1 MDNNGYWGPA
11 VDASL
16 ALMWLRLCEMIA
28 GERSERLAKELRG
41 EVFENEAEC
50 AAGDNEDGDAGGPC
64 EGGRGEVCT
73 GLGEARELFALGCVE
88 VIVVGSKE
96 AGIGGGGI
104 SSSSSGRM
112 STQQTR

>member
-1 MDNNGYWGPA
+1 VGNNGYWRPA

-16 ALMWLRLCEMIA
+16 ALMWLCMCEMIA
-28 GERSERLAKELRG
+28 GERSERFAKELRG
-41 EVFENEAEC
+41 EEFENEAEC
-50 AAGDNEDGDAGGPC
+50 TAGDSEDGDTGGSC
-64 EGGRGEVCT
+64 EGGRGEVCN

-104 SSSSSGRM
+104 SSSSGGRM